1 MPKST
6 PSKNKKVLFRLTEKD
21 FEFKYSM
28 GTGAGGQKRN
38 KTSSKVQCLHR
49 PSGAVGV
56 SDETRS
62 QHQNKK
68 LAFEKMAKSPEMKKW
83 ARLQAAKITGE
94 ETRINEKVEHELKH
108 NTRIEIKDENGKWV
122 EWDGKENDK

>member
-1 MPKST
+1 MKSE
-6 PSKNKKVLFRLTEKD
+6 KEILFRLTAKD
-21 FEFKYSM
+21 FEFTYSK
-28 GTGAGGQKRN
+28 GQGPGGQKRN

-68 LAFEKMAKSPEMKKW
+68 LAFAKMANSPELRSW
-83 ARLQAAKITGE
+83 ARIEAARKTGE
-94 ETRINEKVEHELKH
+94 LERLKEKIEYELKH
-108 NTRIEIKDENGKWV
+108 NTKVEVKDEQGRWV
-122 EWDGKENDK
+122 DWDEKKMAED